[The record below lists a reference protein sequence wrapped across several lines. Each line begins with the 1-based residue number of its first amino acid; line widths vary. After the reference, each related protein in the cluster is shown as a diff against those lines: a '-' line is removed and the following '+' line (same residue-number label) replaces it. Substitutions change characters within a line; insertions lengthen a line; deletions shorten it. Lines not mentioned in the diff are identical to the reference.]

1 MVVEIVTNPYYLSTK
16 NTRINVL
23 AQVREFKKTLES
35 YGVGYKVVE
44 LDDEHKE
51 FLYEIMDED
60 YYKLVRF
67 KGPMPD
73 SFEQLLEEPK
83 FMRNAFVIDK
93 AKLKIGFVN
102 SEEDPYSMSVFKP
115 RSMRNITRMDNLST
129 AYYERGIS

>member
-23 AQVREFKKTLES
+23 AQVREFKKTLDS

-51 FLYEIMDED
+51 FLYEIMEED

-67 KGPMPD
+67 KGPIPS
-73 SFEQLLEEPK
+73 SFEELLEKPE
-83 FMRNAFVIDK
+83 FMRNVIVVDMD
-93 AKLKIGFVN
+93 KLKIGFVN
-102 SEEDPYSMSVFKP
+102 SEEDSYSMSVFKP
-115 RSMRNITRMDNLST
+115 RAMRNVTRMDNLST
-129 AYYERGIS
+129 AYYERGVS

>member
-51 FLYEIMDED
+51 FLFDIMDED

-115 RSMRNITRMDNLST
+115 RSMRNITRMGNLST

>member
-51 FLYEIMDED
+51 FLYEIMEED

-73 SFEQLLEEPK
+73 SFEEMLEKPK

>member
-23 AQVREFKKTLES
+23 AQVREFKKTLDS
-35 YGVGYKVVE
+35 YGVVYEVVE
-44 LDDEHKE
+44 LNDEHKE
-51 FLYEIMDED
+51 FLSDIMKED

-67 KGPMPD
+67 RGPVPD

-93 AKLKIGFVN
+93 AKFKIGFVN

>member
-1 MVVEIVTNPYYLSTK
+1 MVVEIVTNSYYLSTK

-23 AQVREFKKTLES
+23 AQVREFKKTLDS

-51 FLYEIMDED
+51 FLYEIMEED

-73 SFEQLLEEPK
+73 SFEEMLEKPE
-83 FMRNAFVIDK
+83 FMRNSFVIDRDK
-93 AKLKIGFVN
+93 FKIGFVN

-115 RSMRNITRMDNLST
+115 RAMRNVTRMDNLST
-129 AYYERGIS
+129 AYYERGVS

>member
-23 AQVREFKKTLES
+23 AQVGEFKKTLES

-51 FLYEIMDED
+51 FLYDIMDED

-73 SFEQLLEEPK
+73 SFEEMLEKPK

-115 RSMRNITRMDNLST
+115 RAMRNVTRMDNLST

>member
-44 LDDEHKE
+44 LGDEHKE
-51 FLYEIMDED
+51 FLYEIMEED

-102 SEEDPYSMSVFKP
+102 LEEDPYSMSVFKP
-115 RSMRNITRMDNLST
+115 RAMRNITRMDNLST

>member
-44 LDDEHKE
+44 LGDEHKE
-51 FLYEIMDED
+51 FLYEIMEED

-67 KGPMPD
+67 KGPMPS
-73 SFEQLLEEPK
+73 SFEELLEEPK

>member
-51 FLYEIMDED
+51 FLYDIMDED

-102 SEEDPYSMSVFKP
+102 SEEDPYSISVFKP

>member
-1 MVVEIVTNPYYLSTK
+1 LVVEIVMNPYYLSTK

-35 YGVGYKVVE
+35 YGVEYKVVE

-51 FLYEIMDED
+51 FLYEIMEED

-73 SFEQLLEEPK
+73 SFEEMLEKPK

>member
-51 FLYEIMDED
+51 FLYEIMEED

>member
-35 YGVGYKVVE
+35 YGVRYKVVE

-51 FLYEIMDED
+51 FLFDIMDED

-83 FMRNAFVIDK
+83 FMRNSFVIDK

>member
-1 MVVEIVTNPYYLSTK
+1 MVAEIVTNPYYLSTK

-23 AQVREFKKTLES
+23 AQVREFKKTLDS

-51 FLYEIMDED
+51 FLYEIMEED

>member
-1 MVVEIVTNPYYLSTK
+1 MVVEIVTNPYYISTK

-51 FLYEIMDED
+51 FLFDIMDED

>member
-1 MVVEIVTNPYYLSTK
+1 MVVEIVTNPYYISTK
-16 NTRINVL
+16 KTRINVL

-51 FLYEIMDED
+51 FLFDIMDED

>member
-35 YGVGYKVVE
+35 YGVGYKIVE

-51 FLYEIMDED
+51 FLFDIMDED

>member
-51 FLYEIMDED
+51 FLFDIMDED

-93 AKLKIGFVN
+93 DKLKIGFVN
-102 SEEDPYSMSVFKP
+102 SEEVPYSMSVFKP

>member
-51 FLYEIMDED
+51 FLYDIMDED

-73 SFEQLLEEPK
+73 SFEEMLEKPK

>member
-23 AQVREFKKTLES
+23 AQVREFKKTLDS

-67 KGPMPD
+67 KGPMPS
-73 SFEQLLEEPK
+73 SFEELLEKPE
-83 FMRNAFVIDK
+83 FMRNVIVVDMD
-93 AKLKIGFVN
+93 KLKIGFVN

-115 RSMRNITRMDNLST
+115 RAMRNVTRMDNLST
-129 AYYERGIS
+129 AYYERGVS

>member
-51 FLYEIMDED
+51 FLFDIMDED

-102 SEEDPYSMSVFKP
+102 SEEDPYSMSVFRP

>member
-23 AQVREFKKTLES
+23 AQVREFKKTLDS

-51 FLYEIMDED
+51 FLFDIMDED

>member
-51 FLYEIMDED
+51 FLYEIMEED

-83 FMRNAFVIDK
+83 FMRNTFVIDK

>member
-23 AQVREFKKTLES
+23 AQVGEFKKTLES

-83 FMRNAFVIDK
+83 FMRNSFVIDK

>member
-51 FLYEIMDED
+51 FLYDIMEED

>member
-51 FLYEIMDED
+51 FLCDIMDED

-115 RSMRNITRMDNLST
+115 RSMRNITRMGNLST